1 MIALRRRENI
11 GATALMD
18 VARLAGP
25 PEPWHLGFLLGP
37 RINAGGRIGRAEL
50 GVQLLLQDDPVEA
63 ARLAAELDRL
73 NRERQAIEL
82 DHLAQ
87 ADAEAFAALGKN
99 ENAAVIITAAPGW
112 HPGVVGLIAARL
124 KERYNR
130 PAFAIALAPG
140 GTGTGSG
147 RSIAGADLG
156 QTVRRAVHE
165 GLLVKGGGHAMA
177 AGVTLKTERLAE
189 FRAFMEEALR
199 DSVTAA
205 RRDHSLSIDGA
216 LSAGGATF
224 ELIDTISRAGP
235 FGAGNPEPVF
245 AFPAHT
251 IAYADVVAESH
262 VRVRLRS
269 ADGAFV
275 NAVAFRCAD
284 QPLGKAL
291 VEQRGRVVHAAGCLA
306 IDRWQG
312 QERVQLRL
320 TDIATP
326 Q

>member
-1 MIALRRRENI
+1 MEDALR
-11 GATALMD
+11 
-18 VARLAGP
+18 
-25 PEPWHLGFLLGP
+25 
-37 RINAGGRIGRAEL
+37 
-50 GVQLLLQDDPVEA
+50 
-63 ARLAAELDRL
+63 
-73 NRERQAIEL
+73 
-82 DHLAQ
+82 
-87 ADAEAFAALGKN
+87 
-99 ENAAVIITAAPGW
+99 
-112 HPGVVGLIAARL
+112 
-124 KERYNR
+124 
-130 PAFAIALAPG
+130 
-140 GTGTGSG
+140 
-147 RSIAGADLG
+147 
-156 QTVRRAVHE
+156 E
-165 GLLVKGGGHAMA
+165 G
-177 AGVTLKTERLAE
+177 
-189 FRAFMEEALR
+189 
-199 DSVTAA
+199 VTAA

-216 LSAGGATF
+216 LSAGGATL

-245 AFPAHT
+245 AFPGHT

-269 ADGAFV
+269 GDGAFV

-291 VEQRGRVVHAAGCLA
+291 IEQRGRVVHAAGCLA